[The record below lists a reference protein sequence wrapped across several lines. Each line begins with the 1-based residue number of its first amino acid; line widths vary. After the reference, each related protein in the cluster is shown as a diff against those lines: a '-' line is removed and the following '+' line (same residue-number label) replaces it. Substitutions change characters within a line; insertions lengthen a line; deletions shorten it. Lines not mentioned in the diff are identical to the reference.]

1 MTSSPKPKPRRA
13 SNPPGTPSKTGGAHG
28 YAGYEYQLHVSLW
41 VALVLLFKEALTEQI
56 ELEPLSQEDIEAE
69 LSTGGPEGTPRRW
82 VIQIKIR
89 GLQWTAAAFNKVLR
103 GRSTAQKRRRSA
115 LQRLRD
121 EPEHRYIL
129 ITDSML
135 HPEIQSLRLPGL
147 TEEAVAPVLPGTLKV
162 PGRKEDREDL
172 ARRIGVIDHWTPEV
186 VSWRIR
192 ELLSHRLSVPSTKM
206 DACVAEL
213 VEQAR
218 TRLKGQSSRYWTR
231 EDILGTVQ
239 KFEGSPIAS
248 RELRG
253 FVPPLNIADIRSR
266 LDRRHAVLLRGPP
279 GAGKTQV
286 MELLAHEH
294 ALQREPFAIETPRT
308 PSELREALRRPGR
321 AFIKVEDPLGKF
333 QKESGAD
340 RWISDLPQLLKQA
353 TPDKKIV
360 VSTREAILHDLG
372 TNAEHLLNAFAE
384 PLTYDHYDAERRSS
398 ILNNKLVD
406 ARPWQRDLARFFES
420 QTIGVLRAPLSLDR
434 FADELRGLRHERGF
448 NLEKTLRVCAVEH
461 LADRFVEELRG
472 LAGNRV
478 PAAIGLWGLL
488 SLSQGSTFEE
498 GEELAWSRLLQHSS
512 RPRVPLTPLISWMS
526 AGGWLALDAGRYR
539 AHSTLVEGLERI
551 LRKEPEQAQEVVE
564 TLLEGLVAS
573 GRVDDAYKITGRLPK
588 EANILVPPEILQ
600 AFQEH
605 FRAQLILGDPRTF
618 AERFDFARK
627 LPKGTDPVS
636 LLVDGL
642 THSQARDSEGW
653 SWVGSFSPPRWE
665 TAERISVFKSQDAR
679 QVAAHYIRWVLPFTY
694 EDCAGALVS
703 WLWSIGWDLTTDFS
717 QAVEAAIRAGK
728 GAGLGEAIHG
738 ALMAPKPLH
747 EDLLAVLL
755 KASDKAEQ
763 EDEAERGSHRR
774 KAQEMA
780 LDEFEADY
788 FSEATEPIYDLTSA
802 MTAAVRERRRQQG
815 FHWLVKHPQREK
827 LLHAWANV
835 LSEQL
840 PYHLPSLRGS
850 LRAALNEV
858 PPLKEELKAFY
869 RSCLP
874 DTDWALWNVTRQNH
888 VSAFIP
894 ELLGTLVN
902 DAVRFM
908 EPCLKA
914 LCPLADDPGF
924 QEQLTRPILNASRF
938 RQAAI
943 LFQVQDLK
951 EDPHQLP
958 LDAEAL
964 RAAVMKALA
973 SFNELPAILACSKAA
988 TSDDADLRKLVA
1000 QSPEVLRLLRHW
1012 CQEPET
1018 GLGRAALVSLAILDE
1033 DVFREC
1039 TGALQSEDT
1048 APRLAAIRALARSRA
1063 PHAREALMS
1072 ALSDEHHECRRLSI
1086 LGLAPGADSR
1096 ERRAILEC
1104 AKDAS
1109 APVREACVDAIHEGG
1124 WTEGL
1129 GVLCG
1134 LLSDTRNRRYD
1145 TPGRNVDHHVA
1156 RAAAM
1161 ALDKF
1166 QPLPAETLASLLRF
1180 LSRGLGSSLDLQVH
1194 RQILDL
1200 LVPLSLPELVHL
1212 LTRLLSALSRNP
1224 KEVLASRWYPS
1235 QAPGLDPNVVQ
1246 LRSLVLRGLV
1256 RHLTRWPAA
1265 RETVDLVPLL
1275 SLAGHPTE
1283 SLSMNA
1289 WLGLGVIGARTE
1301 AQVHALLASEEND
1314 VPAKAALWLVGSA
1327 LGGHP
1332 VKRGPIAALIPKGC
1346 PPWPL
1351 VNQLGRIPPGRL
1363 PPRETRE
1370 WAEGLRGGT
1379 PLQQAIAKWIDSMFP
1394 PDPVSEGLS

>member
-1 MTSSPKPKPRRA
+1 MTSSPRPRRA
-13 SNPPGTPSKTGGAHG
+13 PNPPENPSKTGGARG
-28 YAGYEYQLHVSLW
+28 FAGYEYQLHVSLW
-41 VALVLLFKEALTEQI
+41 VALVLLFKEARTEQI

-69 LSTGGPEGTPRRW
+69 LSTDGPEGPPRRW
-82 VIQIKIR
+82 VIQIKLR
-89 GLQWTAAAFNKVLR
+89 SLQWTAAAFSKVLR

-115 LQRLRD
+115 LQHLLD
-121 EPEHRYIL
+121 KPEHRYVL
-129 ITDSML
+129 ITNSML
-135 HPEIQSLRLPGL
+135 HPEIESLRLPGL
-147 TEEAVAPVLPGTLKV
+147 TGEAVAPVLPGTLTV
-162 PGRKEDREDL
+162 PGRKGDREDL
-172 ARRIGVIDHWTPEV
+172 ARRIGVIDHWTREV

-192 ELLSHRLSVPSTKM
+192 ELLSHRLSVPSTKL
-206 DACVAEL
+206 DACVVEL
-213 VEQAR
+213 IEQAR
-218 TRLKGQSSRYWTR
+218 ARLQGQPSRYWTR
-231 EDILGTVQ
+231 EDILGIVQ

-308 PSELREALRRPGR
+308 PSELRDALRRPGR

-384 PLTYDHYDAERRSS
+384 PLTYEHYDAGRRSS
-398 ILNNKLVD
+398 ILHNKLAD

-420 QTIGVLRAPLSLDR
+420 QVIEVLRAPLSLDR
-434 FADELRGLRHERGF
+434 FADELRGLRQERGF
-448 NLEKTLRVCAVEH
+448 DLQKTLRVCAVEH

-472 LAGNRV
+472 LEGNRV

-498 GEELAWSRLLQHSS
+498 GEALAWSRFLQHPS
-512 RPRVPLTPLISWMS
+512 RPRVPLTPLIAWMS
-526 AGGWLALDAGRYR
+526 AGRWLALDAGRYR
-539 AHSTLVEGLERI
+539 AHSTLVEGLEQI

-564 TLLEGLVAS
+564 TLLGGLVAS
-573 GRVDDAYKITGRLPK
+573 GRVDDAYKIAGHLPK
-588 EANILVPPEILQ
+588 EANLLVPPAIRQ

-618 AERFDFARK
+618 AERFDFAKK
-627 LPKGTDPVS
+627 LPEGSDPVS
-636 LLVDGL
+636 LLVHGL
-642 THSQARDSEGW
+642 AHSQVRDSEGW
-653 SWVGSFSPPRWE
+653 SWVGSFSPPRWN
-665 TAERISVFKSQDAR
+665 AAKRISVFKSHDAR
-679 QVAAHYIRWVLPFTY
+679 RVAANYIRWVLPFTY
-694 EDCAGALVS
+694 EDCAGALAS
-703 WLWSIGWDLTTDFS
+703 WLWSIGWDLTTDFGH
-717 QAVEAAIRAGK
+717 AVEAAIQEGK

-738 ALMAPKPLH
+738 ALMAPEPLH
-747 EDLLAVLL
+747 EDLLEVLL

-763 EDEAERGSHRR
+763 EDEAERGSLRR
-774 KAQEMA
+774 KAQNMA
-780 LDEFEADY
+780 LDEFEAEY
-788 FSEATEPIYDLTSA
+788 FSEATGPVYDLMSA

-815 FHWLVKHPQREK
+815 FHWLMEHPQRQK
-827 LLHAWANV
+827 LLHAWASV
-835 LSEQL
+835 LSELL
-840 PYHLPSLRGS
+840 PYHLPSLQGRR
-850 LRAALNEV
+850 RAALNQM
-858 PPLKEELKAFY
+858 PPLEEELKAFY

-902 DAVRFM
+902 DDMRFM

-914 LCPLADDPGF
+914 LCPLAGDPNF
-924 QEQLTRPILNASRF
+924 QEQLTRFVVTASSF

-951 EDPHQLP
+951 EDPYQLP
-958 LDAEAL
+958 LDAQAL
-964 RAAVMKALA
+964 RAAVMKALP
-973 SFNELPAILACSKAA
+973 SIDELPTILACFKAT
-988 TSDDADLRKLVA
+988 TSDDSDLRKRIA
-1000 QSPEVLRLLRHW
+1000 QGDPDPLRLLRDW
-1012 CQEPET
+1012 CQNPGT

-1033 DVFREC
+1033 DVFTEC
-1039 TGALQSEDT
+1039 TGALRSEDT
-1048 APRLAAIRALARSRA
+1048 ASRLAAIRALAHSRA
-1063 PHAREALMS
+1063 PHAREALMA

-1086 LGLAPGADSR
+1086 RGLAPGADSQ

-1104 AKDAS
+1104 AKDES
-1109 APVREACVDAIHEGG
+1109 APVREACVDAIREGG

-1129 GVLCG
+1129 GVLCE

-1156 RAAAM
+1156 RAAAT
-1161 ALDKF
+1161 ALEKF

-1180 LSRGLGSSLDLQVH
+1180 SSRGLGSSLDLQVH
-1194 RQILDL
+1194 SQVLDL
-1200 LVPLSLPELVHL
+1200 LVPHSLPNFPHV
-1212 LTRLLSALSRNP
+1212 LTGLLSALSRNS
-1224 KEVLASRWYPS
+1224 KEVLAARWYPS
-1235 QAPGLDPNVVQ
+1235 QNPGMDPNVVHLRSLA
-1246 LRSLVLRGLV
+1246 LRSLVK
-1256 RHLTRWPAA
+1256 HLARWPAA
-1265 RETVDLVPLL
+1265 REAVDPVPLL
-1275 SLAGHPTE
+1275 SLAGHPAE
-1283 SLSMNA
+1283 SLSMSA

-1301 AQVHALLASEEND
+1301 AQVHELLVSEEND
-1314 VPAKAALWLVGSA
+1314 VPTRAALWLIGSA

-1332 VKRGPIAALIPKGC
+1332 VKQGPIAALIPKEC

-1351 VNQLGRIPPGRL
+1351 VSQLGRTPPGRL
-1363 PPRETRE
+1363 PPREARQ

-1379 PLQQAIAKWIDSMFP
+1379 PLQRAIARWIDSMFP
-1394 PDPVSEGLS
+1394 LAPVSEERS